1 MKRRVIWVLLSCL
14 LATSLILAS
23 CAKSTTTSTPT
34 STTTSTSTPST
45 TTAATATTT
54 TTTAAVTTTVTGTG
68 NWWDYMGKPQYGG
81 TMTISTSS
89 SPTNWDPWLANGTTT
104 GFAPYLEMLFC
115 DKYTTDPSVFNFS
128 QYFTPPEYVDG
139 NLALSYEM
147 PTPTSFIIHLRQNIY
162 WQNIAPANGRQ
173 FTSADVV
180 YHFNRSLGLGGG
192 FTISPWMVGN
202 STWTPLKS
210 VTAIDK
216 YTVDFEWAAGTNPL
230 FIVTNMQMA
239 QGTAFEC
246 SDAVNL
252 WGNLNDWHH
261 AIGTGPYIMTDYV
274 AGSSVT
280 YTRNPTYWAY
290 DMRYPQNQLPYID
303 KWVQL
308 TIANNATAEAAFRTG
323 KEDGISV
330 TSTDAAAMMK
340 TNPQTVEIT
349 SPAKNEISI
358 EPRVDL
364 APFNDI
370 NVRIAMQHAIDIAGI
385 AATFY
390 QGNASLIPQPLTQNQ
405 MGNSGWGYPY
415 SSWPQSLKD
424 EWAYNPTLAKQIL
437 AAAGFPNGL
446 STNLLLQATNS
457 VANGDLYLII
467 QSEFASIGINMS
479 IQVIDDATWN
489 SLCLVS
495 NRTYPALCARTMGC
509 TGMCTDPFTQLHKL
523 VYGYSQD
530 MPNVNDTKINAW
542 YTQAMNA
549 TDIATVKQILY
560 DENVYVA
567 QQHFEMEIAA
577 PNPFSLVQPWLK
589 GVTGPN
595 GIISSF
601 LGPFPTGDWVDQN
614 LKKSMGY

>member
-1 MKRRVIWVLLSCL
+1 
-14 LATSLILAS
+14 
-23 CAKSTTTSTPT
+23 
-34 STTTSTSTPST
+34 
-45 TTAATATTT
+45 
-54 TTTAAVTTTVTGTG
+54 
-68 NWWDYMGKPQYGG
+68 
-81 TMTISTSS
+81 
-89 SPTNWDPWLANGTTT
+89 
-104 GFAPYLEMLFC
+104 
-115 DKYTTDPSVFNFS
+115 
-128 QYFTPPEYVDG
+128 
-139 NLALSYEM
+139 
-147 PTPTSFIIHLRQNIY
+147 
-162 WQNIAPANGRQ
+162 
-173 FTSADVV
+173 
-180 YHFNRSLGLGGG
+180 
-192 FTISPWMVGN
+192 
-202 STWTPLKS
+202 
-210 VTAIDK
+210 
-216 YTVDFEWAAGTNPL
+216 
-230 FIVTNMQMA
+230 
-239 QGTAFEC
+239 
-246 SDAVNL
+246 
-252 WGNLNDWHH
+252 
-261 AIGTGPYIMTDYV
+261 
-274 AGSSVT
+274 
-280 YTRNPTYWAY
+280 
-290 DMRYPQNQLPYID
+290 MRYPQNQLPYID

-349 SPAKNEISI
+349 SPAKNEISV

-530 MPNVNDTKINAW
+530 MPNVNDTKINTW

-614 LKKSMGY
+614 LKKSLGY